1 MLPPAWVPVLLASA
15 LQVGES
21 AVEQMEGLRAGA
33 DDGRGAAGGCCSGPV
48 AVAECWGWSPTNATL
63 NTLSIQSSLDCEAA
77 STVRVPKMPGPWVV
91 APPHGSGE
99 LDFAPPTGSGKI
111 WRVAALNFS
120 RASDKLVIFEAGC
133 VVQAERWSFHEVRA
147 PLAVIGSLWGLV
159 RNLTIVGEP
168 GARWEM
174 WKADYQNVS
183 CDRSSSR
190 STSRTC
196 FAVSEWRHGLSI
208 WWAHDLIVS
217 GLTIANSGGSG
228 VSLGGMEGGGG
239 DRSNAVALTSRVH
252 ISNLTSDGNHRE
264 GLFLA
269 NCVTCLIEDCV
280 FSRTSGTR
288 TMNGVDIEPD
298 NKGATLQDIVFRRCV
313 SLDNMGNGFQAAL
326 FNLDPRIDPPISITF
341 EDCHAVWSD
350 HFDWKKD
357 GLAGVTN
364 VNGFQ
369 VCGGRISGSVSV
381 IGGSVTGSAGAGLCI
396 VDNPPSGPT
405 VSFSN
410 VVLRDVARLPDTGQ
424 NKGMHAA
431 PIHLIDMVGG
441 LGGIYLSNIVVHQRS
456 SAPVLRYDAVSCST
470 AIPATFEG
478 SYCPNKTSLRGS
490 TIFIRP
496 PSTAPVNASC
506 GAATDYALA
515 SLDGTLTT
523 GGLFDQHDVFGN
535 ISFACCTPAFV
546 ASHHDWQSFDG
557 CRAAIKADDQT
568 VQ

>member
-1 MLPPAWVPVLLASA
+1 MQLSRSRRPCPYYCPELDGLARHGPLDRIARGSGLQAALINMLPPAWVPVLLASA

-228 VSLGGMEGGGG
+228 VSLGGMEGLPYRLRRSAPAGTGGG
-239 DRSNAVALTSRVH
+239 RWR
-252 ISNLTSDGNHRE
+252 
-264 GLFLA
+264 
-269 NCVTCLIEDCV
+269 
-280 FSRTSGTR
+280 
-288 TMNGVDIEPD
+288 
-298 NKGATLQDIVFRRCV
+298 
-313 SLDNMGNGFQAAL
+313 
-326 FNLDPRIDPPISITF
+326 
-341 EDCHAVWSD
+341 
-350 HFDWKKD
+350 
-357 GLAGVTN
+357 
-364 VNGFQ
+364 
-369 VCGGRISGSVSV
+369 
-381 IGGSVTGSAGAGLCI
+381 
-396 VDNPPSGPT
+396 
-405 VSFSN
+405 
-410 VVLRDVARLPDTGQ
+410 
-424 NKGMHAA
+424 
-431 PIHLIDMVGG
+431 
-441 LGGIYLSNIVVHQRS
+441 
-456 SAPVLRYDAVSCST
+456 
-470 AIPATFEG
+470 
-478 SYCPNKTSLRGS
+478 
-490 TIFIRP
+490 
-496 PSTAPVNASC
+496 
-506 GAATDYALA
+506 
-515 SLDGTLTT
+515 
-523 GGLFDQHDVFGN
+523 
-535 ISFACCTPAFV
+535 
-546 ASHHDWQSFDG
+546 
-557 CRAAIKADDQT
+557 
-568 VQ
+568 